1 MEILISAR
9 DKASKA
15 IRGISKSLK
24 KMGRV
29 AAKVSS
35 GIGGT
40 FKKVTGALLNF
51 KTSIVAL
58 AGAAGFIGLTKSVLQ
73 TGGAFEDYKATLK
86 TVLGSQDK
94 ANKAFAWLG
103 KFAQTTPF
111 EIENLTAS
119 FVKLAA
125 YGIDGT
131 KVMKTLGDTAA
142 AMGKDIGMAVEALAD
157 AQTGEFERLKEFG
170 IKAIQITKSNAATMG
185 ATMADVGKTAL
196 TFTDKMGK
204 ETFKVVDRN
213 NRAMITS
220 TLSAIWNEK
229 YQGAMQERSKTMNGM
244 LSNLS
249 DAWTNFKSKVAEQ
262 ILPKVKEGLQG
273 ILDKIGEWGNN
284 GVIFGWANMLG
295 EVMGGAIEWIKG
307 LGSAF
312 VSAFEAMGLK
322 FFSFKVSMEEMRA
335 KGKAFGET
343 LIKWFNK
350 IKTFL
355 KTDGASMWA
364 NFKQGAKD
372 VMTIL
377 KAIASAIRT
386 VIKGFNALQKF
397 GRGMGSSLAN
407 AVHGTSGTRASG
419 GGVTANQSYLVGER
433 GAEVFTPTTSGKISA
448 NTGGTS
454 TVTNIYTS
462 ASAHGI
468 NNALGARGDNIN
480 RGARVGMNVARGKN
494 AGGFGNL
501 SMARAR

>member
-1 MEILISAR
+1 
-9 DKASKA
+9 
-15 IRGISKSLK
+15 
-24 KMGRV
+24 
-29 AAKVSS
+29 
-35 GIGGT
+35 
-40 FKKVTGALLNF
+40 
-51 KTSIVAL
+51 
-58 AGAAGFIGLTKSVLQ
+58 
-73 TGGAFEDYKATLK
+73 
-86 TVLGSQDK
+86 
-94 ANKAFAWLG
+94 
-103 KFAQTTPF
+103 
-111 EIENLTAS
+111 
-119 FVKLAA
+119 
-125 YGIDGT
+125 
-131 KVMKTLGDTAA
+131 
-142 AMGKDIGMAVEALAD
+142 
-157 AQTGEFERLKEFG
+157 
-170 IKAIQITKSNAATMG
+170 
-185 ATMADVGKTAL
+185 
-196 TFTDKMGK
+196 
-204 ETFKVVDRN
+204 
-213 NRAMITS
+213 
-220 TLSAIWNEK
+220 
-229 YQGAMQERSKTMNGM
+229 MQERSKTMNGM

-448 NTGGTS
+448 DTGGTS

-480 RGARVGMNVARGKN
+480 RGARVGMNVARGRN